1 MKIKNL
7 KFNPKKI
14 ASLCLAA
21 GISFFSSLPN
31 AYCELDYEVLSNKT
45 TNTESVEDKKDF
57 VSGLKKAKTFSQKNA
72 KWKDWLYVN
81 GNTTRTLNEAGCGPF
96 SITNALSLAFGLKTD
111 NDFASLLKDILQIG
125 ANYKTINDHLTKK
138 YSNRKSTSFN
148 KLINQ
153 SDTVMLN
160 GGNNA
165 KNILSKVRKT
175 TALGKKDTYIFGITS
190 FNLNNFDNLIKII
203 KELYDKNLDIN
214 MVFYNMTAGNI
225 NLERPFG
232 SISNN
237 GHYVS
242 LLVNVQEFVE
252 NNTLYFI
259 DSLPRNIKN
268 EHNHKI
274 NYNFVEKPNKGKLR
288 SFNQT
293 FDVERI
299 NEQILKLTVKNGKLN
314 KKSLDL
320 LGLDGGCGVIIC
332 PNNLQV
338 KSDRYEINSNSYY
351 DYNDE
356 KVYVKSLFK

>member
-1 MKIKNL
+1 M
-7 KFNPKKI
+7 
-14 ASLCLAA
+14 
-21 GISFFSSLPN
+21 
-31 AYCELDYEVLSNKT
+31 
-45 TNTESVEDKKDF
+45 
-57 VSGLKKAKTFSQKNA
+57 
-72 KWKDWLYVN
+72 
-81 GNTTRTLNEAGCGPF
+81 
-96 SITNALSLAFGLKTD
+96 
-111 NDFASLLKDILQIG
+111 QIG

-175 TALGKKDTYIFGITS
+175 TAFGKKDTYIFGITS

-268 EHNHKI
+268 EHNCSFVIFKYTPGKTDDPALIDYCHKRWMKVC
-274 NYNFVEKPNKGKLR
+274 Y
-288 SFNQT
+288 FNIVDKEET
-293 FDVERI
+293 KR
-299 NEQILKLTVKNGKLN
+299 LKSIGADMLILN
-314 KKSLDL
+314 KP
-320 LGLDGGCGVIIC
+320 VFA
-332 PNNLQV
+332 
-338 KSDRYEINSNSYY
+338 E
-351 DYNDE
+351 
-356 KVYVKSLFK
+356 